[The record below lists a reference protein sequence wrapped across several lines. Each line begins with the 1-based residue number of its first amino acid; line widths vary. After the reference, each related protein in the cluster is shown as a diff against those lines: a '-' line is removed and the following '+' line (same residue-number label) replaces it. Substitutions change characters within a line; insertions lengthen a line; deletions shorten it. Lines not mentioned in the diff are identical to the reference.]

1 MDHHYPVSTP
11 FSQQRE
17 ILDKHIADL
26 RLSLRSSEG
35 QVVSSECIFE
45 DTLGQFLNQKVV
57 GIYRSTVAGK
67 LVVANMAL
75 ARIFGYGSPE
85 EMLKCVTDIRK
96 QLYAH
101 PAQRTA
107 WRKLFQQQE
116 NVGPFVWQGNQRNE
130 SRVWVEEHARAIR
143 DEHGGIWGYEG
154 VVVDVTARN
163 TQELKSQRV
172 QKKIE
177 TIEKSEADDRVQ
189 SNEQL
194 RSALGDA
201 QQTIAILREQLDRFE
216 MATVGSQ
223 EGLWEG
229 RPLSGQPWNSPETPV
244 WYSAQFKALL
254 GFEEHEFPPVLESWG
269 SRIHPDDRDRVFQAL
284 KDHIE
289 NHAPYD
295 LESRLRTKQG
305 EYRWFKGKGQAIYDT
320 QGTFVRGSGTIRD
333 ITAQKAAEDALKR
346 EHVLLTT
353 VVEGTSD
360 IIFVKDLDGRYLL
373 VNSTGAALLGR
384 QIEEV
389 IGRTDV
395 ELFPKGVHPLFT
407 KYSDDVIREK
417 TPHSFEIDVED
428 AGVVSRTFL
437 VTKEIFSLTGEG
449 LEGLFCIARDITFR
463 KAEELTIQERE
474 RRYRAIMEN
483 AYDLIAEVNEEGQ
496 FLYVS
501 PNYKE
506 VLGFS
511 PKELLGS
518 NIFAL
523 VHSDDR
529 PAVIAEFQRSMESE
543 GSGQSV
549 CRYRGLQGE
558 YRWFESTGRVF
569 RTALGERRGVVIS
582 RDITRRKQADDALEA
597 IVKGHVIPGSPNF
610 FEILV
615 EELAKVLNVPMVL
628 LFECLEGSHGKAKIL
643 AFWNHDHFEP
653 PSGYDC
659 LGGPCERVLEG
670 YPVEYPFGAQALF
683 PDSGTLKTFD
693 VEAYFGFPLIN
704 SRKEVV
710 GNFAIMDIQPLLLSA
725 QGKYLLEIFAARA
738 GTELER
744 KRAQEDLENS
754 QIQYRGL
761 YDQTPLIYLTVNP
774 QGTILSVNH
783 YGATLLGYA
792 IKELLGTAVF
802 SVVHPEDRGLF
813 QSSIQKNM
821 QGATKGAIAE
831 YRNVKKNGTILW
843 VKATIQAPDQF
854 PGPRV
859 LLLSC
864 EDITE
869 RKQAEAAL
877 AISEQQLRHTQKMEA
892 IGTLAGGIAHD
903 FNNILGAILGYSEL
917 ALTQAK
923 QEPKLTSYLGEVLT
937 AGHRAKELVKQ
948 ILAFSRRSDHERE
961 AVDLNVMVQEALRM
975 VRATL
980 PTTIDIRSTFTMDS
994 AVVFADSTQMHQV
1007 IMNLCANAEQAMRE
1021 HGGVLSL
1028 MVSSTEVA
1036 EPSSQE
1042 FPELNP
1048 GTYLQLL
1055 IQDTGQGMSRDVL
1068 ERIFEPFF
1076 TTKAL
1081 GEGTGL
1087 GLAVVHGIIVGHGGH
1102 IAVSSEI
1109 GQGTTFTILLPRLD
1123 VVLPDQSPNALD
1135 CPQGTGRVLFVDDED
1150 VLARWGEQV
1159 LTHLGYTVVAK
1170 TNPHEAVELFRSQP
1184 YQFDIVVTDQTMPT
1198 MSGETF
1204 AKTLLEIRPDV
1215 AIVLCTGFSH
1225 TMSEEKA
1232 KQLGIKGFLM
1242 KPVNGDLLAKT
1253 LQDLLGDS
1261 PGQSGQNV

>member
-1 MDHHYPVSTP
+1 MDHNNPVSMP

-17 ILDKHIADL
+17 ILDKQIGDL
-26 RLSLRSSEG
+26 RLSLRSSEK
-35 QVVSSECIFE
+35 QIISSETIYE
-45 DTLGQFLNQKVV
+45 EKLGQLLNQKVV
-57 GIYRSTVAGK
+57 GIFRSTVDGK

-75 ARIFGYGSPE
+75 ARIFGYASPE

-101 PAQRTA
+101 PAQRDA
-107 WRKLFQQQE
+107 WRKLFQRQE
-116 NVGPFVWQGNQRNE
+116 NVGPLVWQGNQSNQN
-130 SRVWVEEHARAIR
+130 RVWVEEHARVIR
-143 DEHGGIWGYEG
+143 DEQGGILGYEG
-154 VVVDVTARN
+154 VVIDVTARN
-163 TQELKSQRV
+163 TQEPKSQRV
-172 QKKIE
+172 LKKVGI
-177 TIEKSEADDRVQ
+177 TEKSEADDNGQ
-189 SNEQL
+189 TNEQL
-194 RSALGDA
+194 RGALADA
-201 QQTIAILREQLDRFE
+201 QQIIATLREQLDRFE
-216 MATVGSQ
+216 MATMGSQ

-229 RPLSGQPWNSPETPV
+229 RPLPGQPWDSPETPA

-269 SRIHPDDRDRVFQAL
+269 SRIHPDDRERVFQAL
-284 KDHIE
+284 RDHIE
-289 NHAPYD
+289 HHAPYD
-295 LESRLRTKQG
+295 VESRLRTKQG

-320 QGTFVRGSGTIRD
+320 QGTLVRGSGTIRD
-333 ITAQKAAEDALKR
+333 ITAQKAAEDAFKR

-360 IIFVKDLDGRYLL
+360 IIFVKDHEGRYLL

-389 IGRTDV
+389 IGMTDV
-395 ELFPKGVHPLFT
+395 ELFPKGIHPLFT
-407 KYSDDVIREK
+407 KYDHDVIHEK
-417 TPHSFEIDVED
+417 QPQSFEIDVND
-428 AGVVSRTFL
+428 AGVVTRTFL
-437 VTKEIFSLTGEG
+437 VTKEIFSQTGEG

-463 KAEELTIQERE
+463 KAAELTIQERE
-474 RRYRAIMEN
+474 KRYRAIMEN
-483 AYDLIAEVNEEGQ
+483 AYDLISEVDDSGT

-501 PNYKE
+501 PNFEE
-506 VLGFS
+506 VLGYTPPALLAANMFS
-511 PKELLGS
+511 FVHPDDQATVVKEFTESMKVQGKG
-518 NIFAL
+518 
-523 VHSDDR
+523 
-529 PAVIAEFQRSMESE
+529 RS
-543 GSGQSV
+543 V
-549 CRYRGLQGE
+549 YRHRHQNGG

-569 RTALGERRGVVIS
+569 RTALGDIRGVIVS
-582 RDITRRKQADDALEA
+582 RDITERKKSEEALEA
-597 IVKGHVIPGSPNF
+597 IVKGTVAPGSQNF
-610 FEILV
+610 FQNLV
-615 EELAKVLNVPMVL
+615 RQLAHTLQVPMVFL
-628 LFECLEGSHGKAKIL
+628 SERVEETFPVVQGV
-643 AFWNHDHFEP
+643 AFWQGDRFERKFE
-653 PSGYDC
+653 YDC
-659 LGGPCERVLEG
+659 LKGPCEKVFEG
-670 YPVEYPFGAQALF
+670 HPVYFSQGVQELF
-683 PDSGTLKTFD
+683 PKNPTVKALNLESYCGT
-693 VEAYFGFPLIN
+693 PLFN
-704 SRKEVV
+704 SEGDVV
-710 GNFAIMDIQPLLLSA
+710 GNLAIMDQKPLSMNAQDQSLL
-725 QGKYLLEIFAARA
+725 QVFAARA
-738 GTELER
+738 GAELER
-744 KRAQEDLENS
+744 KRAQEALQES
-754 QIQYRGL
+754 EERYRAL
-761 YDQTPLIYLTVNP
+761 YDEAPLMYFTVD
-774 QGTILSVNH
+774 GDLKILSVNQF
-783 YGATLLGYA
+783 GANMLEYENEDLVGQ
-792 IKELLGTAVF
+792 
-802 SVVHPEDRGLF
+802 SVMTVVDPEDQEIFR
-813 QSSIQKNM
+813 QE
-821 QGATKGAIAE
+821 IAQCFTSMNQPS
-831 YRNVKKNGTILW
+831 RKVFRKVKKDGTRLW
-843 VKATIQAPDQF
+843 VRETSRSIVGPDQQHM
-854 PGPRV
+854 

-869 RKQAEAAL
+869 QKRVEVAL
-877 AISEQQLRHTQKMEA
+877 EQSEKELRHTQKMEA
-892 IGTLAGGIAHD
+892 IGILAGGIAHD

-980 PTTIDIRSTFTMDS
+980 PTTIEIRSTFTMDS

-1028 MVSSTEVA
+1028 TVSSTEVA
-1036 EPSSQE
+1036 EHSSQE

-1048 GTYLQLL
+1048 GTYLQLF
-1055 IQDTGQGMSRDVL
+1055 IQDTGQGMSSDVL

-1102 IAVSSEI
+1102 IAVSSVM

-1123 VVLPDQSPNALD
+1123 VVLPDQRPNAMD
-1135 CPQGTGRVLFVDDED
+1135 WPHGTGRVLFVDDED

-1232 KQLGIKGFLM
+1232 KQLGIEGFLM
-1242 KPVNGDLLAKT
+1242 KPVNGALLAKT

-1261 PGQSGQNV
+1261 TGQFGHNA